1 MKIGS
6 RRQVWNGTAER
17 TGYGSKGL
25 KKSDLLVKK
34 GRIKSRRACKSAK
47 KNKNLGKYIDMARK
61 NKGKGFLAM
70 RKNMTSKN
78 SKGSKSSK
86 HRKKRTS
93 KRRKT
98 SKKGCRNNKGRY
110 KTC

>member
-25 KKSDLLVKK
+25 TKSDLLVKK
-34 GRIKSRRACKSAK
+34 GRIKSRKACKSAK
-47 KNKNLGKYIDMARK
+47 KNKNLGKYIDIARK
-61 NKGKGFLAM
+61 NKGKSFLTM

-86 HRKKRTS
+86 KRKS

-98 SKKGCRNNKGRY
+98 SKKGCRNTKGRY